1 MNFANQI
8 YFPDRGKWRAWLA
21 LNHDTEKEAWLVYYK
36 KHTGKPHVSYE
47 DAVQEALCFGW
58 IDSTVKRIDEEKYM
72 QRFTP
77 RNSSSKWS
85 KENILR
91 VKKLISQ
98 NRMTPAGLEKYQEI
112 LDHPE
117 RIVTINPPAA
127 DNVIPADLLQ
137 VLEQNQ
143 AVLVKF
149 TNFSNAYKHLC
160 IRWIDDAKKEETRLK
175 RIKEVADLTAK
186 GEKIGLK

>member
-8 YFPDRGKWRAWLA
+8 YFPDRKKWRAWLA

-77 RNSSSKWS
+77 RNPSGKWS
-85 KENILR
+85 KDNIRR
-91 VKKLISQ
+91 VKKMIEQ
-98 NRMTPAGLEKYQEI
+98 KQMTSAGLEKYKEF
-112 LDHPE
+112 LDHPDRLVIISKPVDE
-117 RIVTINPPAA
+117 VI
-127 DNVIPADLLQ
+127 IPADLLKTLEENPT
-137 VLEQNQ
+137 VLR
-143 AVLVKF
+143 KF
-149 TNFSNAYKHLC
+149 LDLTIAYKHLC
-160 IRWIDDAKKEETRLK
+160 IRWIDAAKKQETREK
-175 RIKEVADLTAK
+175 RIKEVTELTAK
-186 GEKIGLK
+186 GERIGMK